1 MALNWTLEREL
12 VLSPALSIQEA
23 VTHCANQLI
32 CLQCLLFN
40 PISLPPFPH
49 TKREDWRRGRGQIV
63 GKACCGRS
71 RDSGERSCEEATV
84 CGLVCPTSTCSESH
98 CLLGNRH
105 TMFTAP
111 RQNLGPYS
119 AQAHT
124 NLGHKDPSAKV
135 NENEKP

>member
-1 MALNWTLEREL
+1 M
-12 VLSPALSIQEA
+12 
-23 VTHCANQLI
+23 
-32 CLQCLLFN
+32 
-40 PISLPPFPH
+40 
-49 TKREDWRRGRGQIV
+49 
-63 GKACCGRS
+63 
-71 RDSGERSCEEATV
+71 
-84 CGLVCPTSTCSESH
+84 CGLVYPTSTCSESH

-111 RQNLGPYS
+111 RQKLGPYS